1 MKDSGLICRSSTLG
15 CLLLLAA
22 ANNLCYFDG
31 VAVPREPGFTRVL
44 VKLCKRKWEDE
55 RFETLNR
62 TGVLADE
69 NDVWDGAVKLGG
81 QKGRCVEQY
90 STSESEGE
98 DGIPAVKPK
107 GATKH
112 LKRKRSLRDA

>member
-1 MKDSGLICRSSTLG
+1 VKDSGLICRSSTLG

-55 RFETLNR
+55 RFETLDR
-62 TGVLADE
+62 TGVFPDG
-69 NDVWDGAVKLGG
+69 NDVWD
-81 QKGRCVEQY
+81 
-90 STSESEGE
+90 
-98 DGIPAVKPK
+98 
-107 GATKH
+107 
-112 LKRKRSLRDA
+112 